1 MTLTATIAVLA
12 LALLVGISLGLL
24 GGGGSILAV
33 PILTGVGGVEPRAA
47 IASSLLIVGTT
58 SAVGLLQHARA
69 GRVRWRV
76 GVVFGAAGVVGA
88 LVGGLLGGMLP
99 RGVLMVVLAGTM
111 IAAAVAMLR
120 RRPRKDG
127 TEPARPRIALVL
139 VLGTAV
145 GSLAG
150 LVGAGGGFLIVPAL
164 ILLAG
169 LPASAA
175 IGTSL
180 LVIAMQSLAGLAAQP
195 ALPDIPWAL
204 VLPFTAI
211 AVTGSFL
218 GSALTGRIPERAL
231 RAGFAVLVLT
241 VAFALLVQQ
250 VALHLPLT

>member
-1 MTLTATIAVLA
+1 MTPTATIAVLP

-33 PILTGVGGVEPRAA
+33 PILTAVGGVEPRAA

-58 SAVGLLQHARA
+58 SALGLLQHARA

-88 LVGGLLGGMLP
+88 LVGGLLGRTLP
-99 RGVLMVVLAGTM
+99 PGVLMVLLAGTM

-120 RRPRKDG
+120 RRPRHDRA
-127 TEPARPRIALVL
+127 EPARPRIALVL
-139 VLGTAV
+139 VLGTVV

-211 AVTGSFL
+211 AVAGSFL

-231 RAGFAVLVLT
+231 RTGFAVLVLS
-241 VAFALLVQQ
+241 VAVALLVQQ
-250 VALHLPLT
+250 LALHLPLT

>member
-1 MTLTATIAVLA
+1 MTPTATIAVLA

-33 PILTGVGGVEPRAA
+33 PVLTAVGGVEPRAA

-58 SAVGLLQHARA
+58 SALGLLQHARA

-88 LVGGLLGGMLP
+88 LVGGLLGRTLP
-99 RGVLMVVLAGTM
+99 PGVLMVLLAGTM

-120 RRPRKDG
+120 RRPRHDRA
-127 TEPARPRIALVL
+127 EPARPRIALVL
-139 VLGTAV
+139 VLGTVV

-211 AVTGSFL
+211 AVAGSFL

-231 RAGFAVLVLT
+231 RTGFAVLVLS
-241 VAFALLVQQ
+241 VAVALLVQQ
-250 VALHLPLT
+250 LALHLPLT

>member
-1 MTLTATIAVLA
+1 MTPTATIAVLA

-33 PILTGVGGVEPRAA
+33 PILTAVGGVEPRAA

-58 SAVGLLQHARA
+58 SALGLLQHARA

-88 LVGGLLGGMLP
+88 LVGGLLGRTLHP
-99 RGVLMVVLAGTM
+99 GVLMVLLAGTM

-120 RRPRKDG
+120 RRPRHDRA
-127 TEPARPRIALVL
+127 EPARPRIALVL
-139 VLGTAV
+139 VLGTVV

-211 AVTGSFL
+211 AVAGSFL

-231 RAGFAVLVLT
+231 RTGFAVLVLS
-241 VAFALLVQQ
+241 VAVALLVQQ
-250 VALHLPLT
+250 LALHLPLT